1 MIRSEHFGHNLIG
14 TSSLEARFIRVPQS
28 HLLIQVNAFIWVLSI
43 VLIGASCGKVSA
55 PVAPTRLTERTADL
69 TAIQRGASVLLLWPS
84 PALVQDESSRFYI
97 SRVDI
102 FRLTERRDQEPVL
115 DPDDYAET
123 AQVIGFM
130 DRAAIEAQVKAPG
143 LLHFT
148 DPVNLTNSKQQAN
161 TRLRYA
167 VRYVN
172 KRGQAAA
179 FSNTVAVEPALAIA
193 LPPANLS
200 AKDDSQDAV
209 AISWSTPSA
218 NVDGVTPASVVGYN
232 IYRRGAKRVFGGE
245 LLNPEPV
252 TGTSFT
258 DTRFQ
263 YLVDYVYFVRALS
276 QGASGLVESADSEP
290 LSFKPVD
297 IFAPSAPDPVS
308 IASANGTISLF
319 WPSSPER
326 DLVGYNIYRANSAD
340 TPDKD
345 WIKLNDQ
352 PLTPVTFR
360 DDLVVIDQTYFYRVT
375 AVDRFN
381 NESARSRLA
390 GETAHP

>member
-1 MIRSEHFGHNLIG
+1 
-14 TSSLEARFIRVPQS
+14 
-28 HLLIQVNAFIWVLSI
+28 
-43 VLIGASCGKVSA
+43 
-55 PVAPTRLTERTADL
+55 
-69 TAIQRGASVLLLWPS
+69 
-84 PALVQDESSRFYI
+84 
-97 SRVDI
+97 
-102 FRLTERRDQEPVL
+102 
-115 DPDDYAET
+115 
-123 AQVIGFM
+123 
-130 DRAAIEAQVKAPG
+130 
-143 LLHFT
+143 
-148 DPVNLTNSKQQAN
+148 
-161 TRLRYA
+161 
-167 VRYVN
+167 
-172 KRGQAAA
+172 
-179 FSNTVAVEPALAIA
+179 
-193 LPPANLS
+193 
-200 AKDDSQDAV
+200 
-209 AISWSTPSA
+209 
-218 NVDGVTPASVVGYN
+218 VVGYN
-232 IYRRGAKRVFGGE
+232 VYRRAAKRVFGGE

-252 TGTSFT
+252 TVTSFT
-258 DTRFQ
+258 DTKFQ

-297 IFAPSAPDPVS
+297 IFPPSAPDPVS

-326 DLVGYNIYRANSAD
+326 DLLGYNIYRANSAD

-381 NESARSRLA
+381 NESARSRVA

>member
-1 MIRSEHFGHNLIG
+1 MIRSEHFGHKLIG
-14 TSSLEARFIRVPQS
+14 TLQARFIRVSQR
-28 HLLIQVNAFIWVLSI
+28 HRLIQVNAFIWVLSI
-43 VLIGASCGKVSA
+43 VLIGTSCGKVSA
-55 PVAPTRLTERTADL
+55 PVAPSRLSERTAEL
-69 TAIQRGASVLLLWPS
+69 TAIQRGATILLSWPS

-102 FRLTERRDQEPVL
+102 YRLTERRDQEPVL
-115 DPDDYAET
+115 DPDDYADT

-148 DPVNLTNSKQQAN
+148 DPVNLTSSTN

-179 FSNTVAVEPALAIA
+179 FSNTVAIEPALAIS

-209 AISWSTPSA
+209 AISWNAPSA

-232 IYRRGAKRVFGGE
+232 IYRRAAKRGFGGE
-245 LLNPEPV
+245 LLNTEPV

-258 DTRFQ
+258 DTKFQ
-263 YLVDYVYFVRALS
+263 YLIDYVYFVRALS

-297 IFAPSAPDPVS
+297 IFPPSAPDPVS

-381 NESARSRLA
+381 NESARSRVA
-390 GETAHP
+390 GETVHP

>member
-1 MIRSEHFGHNLIG
+1 VIRSEHFGHKLIG
-14 TSSLEARFIRVPQS
+14 TLQARFIRVSQR
-28 HLLIQVNAFIWVLSI
+28 HRLIQVNSFIWVLSI
-43 VLIGASCGKVSA
+43 VLIGTSCGKVSA
-55 PVAPTRLTERTADL
+55 PVAPSRLSERTADL
-69 TAIQRGASVLLLWPS
+69 TAIQRGASILLSWPS

-97 SRVDI
+97 SRVEI
-102 FRLTERRDQEPVL
+102 YRLTERRDQEPVL

-123 AQVIGFM
+123 AHVVGFM
-130 DRAAIEAQVKAPG
+130 DRAEIEAQVKAQG
-143 LLHFT
+143 LLHFP
-148 DPVNLTNSKQQAN
+148 DAVNLTNAAN

-200 AKDDSQDAV
+200 GKDASQDAV
-209 AISWSTPSA
+209 AISWNAPTA
-218 NVDGVTPASVVGYN
+218 NVDGVAPPSVVGYN
-232 IYRRGAKRVFGGE
+232 VYRRAAKRVFGGE

-258 DTRFQ
+258 DTKFE

-297 IFAPSAPDPVS
+297 IFPPSAPDPVS

-326 DLVGYNIYRANSAD
+326 DLVGYNIYRATSAD

-381 NESARSRLA
+381 NESARSRVA